1 MMRIFRFYI
10 ALVLVSILSCC
21 ARQERVFVSEEAER
35 QGMDEGAQVTMTCT
49 FAGQTRVVVSEDG
62 KTCWEPGDEI
72 LVHGEGKNNRVT
84 VTLAAEDISSD
95 GKHATITFTGVK
107 PYDRSADRG
116 YLSTYYAAYP
126 AEAVLAENLY
136 YYARFGETNHPL
148 MAAYNDGDEL
158 VFYNL
163 CGVISFRVSGDYD
176 SYTFSGNGG
185 ETVGYSRYQSY
196 LVMKGDG
203 TPRLDYNYTSDNG
216 TSGPLTSLSGTVVA
230 DGTTPNYVCLPNGTA
245 FSAGFTLTLKK
256 GSDTRAVATT
266 AKSVTVGR
274 GLLLPLGDITDRLEI
289 RESPSN
295 HCRDEYLGER
305 PMVIAYLTEYTSS
318 SSLEASHVT
327 HINYAHGRF
336 KNPSTGDGGIVISG
350 TDLLQKV
357 LALKKKRP
365 TLKVLLMIG
374 GWGEKADGFSM
385 MARDPA
391 KRTEFCQACKAHVDT
406 YGLDG
411 IDIDWEYPGG
421 GPSSNGQSKDDAAN
435 FNLVLKELR
444 ETLGDTKIISF
455 ASSSSAGYVDWS
467 GAMEYLDYI
476 NVMTYDMGKPP
487 YHNSTLYHSALTR
500 STSCEESVE
509 KHRKAGVP
517 LDRQNLGVPFYGH
530 GISPYAEDV
539 KFREMSA
546 ILSAT
551 SGTYAGKN
559 IRRWDDI
566 AKVPYLV
573 DGDGTMLLG
582 YDDAESVAW
591 KGRFVLEKGLLGAMF
606 WEYRHDDDAGTLR
619 KSLYNAIYAK
629 D

>member
-1 MMRIFRFYI
+1 MG
-10 ALVLVSILSCC
+10 AEEGSAATV
-21 ARQERVFVSEEAER
+21 ARTF
-35 QGMDEGAQVTMTCT
+35 TCT
-49 FAGQTRVVVSEDG
+49 FAPETKVSVAENG
-62 KTCWEPGDEI
+62 KTRWEPGDEI

-274 GLLLPLGDITDRLEI
+274 GQLLPLGDITGRLEI

-305 PMVIAYLTEYTSS
+305 PMVIAYLTEYTSAS
-318 SSLEASHVT
+318 TLDASHVT

-350 TDLLQKV
+350 THLLQKV

-385 MARDPA
+385 MARDA
-391 KRTEFCQACKAHVDT
+391 GKRTEFCQSCKAHVDT

-487 YHNSTLYHSALTR
+487 YHNATLYHSSLTR
-500 STSCEESVE
+500 STSCEESIE
-509 KHRKAGVP
+509 KHRKAGIP
-517 LDRQNLGVPFYGH
+517 LDRLVLGVPFYGH
-530 GISPYAEDV
+530 GIDPYAEDV
-539 KFREMSA
+539 KFREMAS

-559 IRRWDDI
+559 IYHWDDT
-566 AKVPYLV
+566 AKVPYLT
-573 DGDGTMLLG
+573 DESGTMLLG
-582 YDDAESVAW
+582 YDDAESVTW
-591 KGRFVLEKGLLGAMF
+591 KARFVLEKGLLGAMF
-606 WEYRHDDDAGTLR
+606 WEYRHDDDNGTLR
-619 KSLYNAIYAK
+619 KALYNTLYGE
-629 D
+629 